1 MQKNFYLHAVFFNF
15 LFNNYKTP
23 SFKAI
28 KRRKKNLTTPNRLKI
43 EKN

>member
-15 LFNNYKTP
+15 FLNNYGTQ

-28 KRRKKNLTTPNRLKI
+28 KKKKNLTTPNRLKI

>member
-1 MQKNFYLHAVFFNF
+1 MQFFFNLTF
-15 LFNNYKTP
+15 LTFNQTQ

-28 KRRKKNLTTPNRLKI
+28 KKKKKNLTTPNRLKI